1 MKKILVV
8 AGNQRQF
15 EIWKQQQPRE
25 LLRFTTYLHD
35 VSQVRGLGPES
46 VERLELVGTWWTS
59 ELYRNAG
66 DWTEL
71 QERLGERHIPP
82 TGPGSGQTQHLEIS
96 TVEANSYLQAWPP
109 DGAERHAVNMTS
121 RAFSI
126 LYETGE
132 EGSWPAGGER
142 RRSKRVRL

>member
-35 VSQVRGLGPES
+35 IHQLRGLGPES
-46 VERLELVGTWWTS
+46 VERLELVGSWWTS
-59 ELYRNAG
+59 ELYRNQG
-66 DWTEL
+66 SWREL
-71 QERLGERHIPP
+71 QMRLGVEVQQLREQNPPDGAERQEAL
-82 TGPGSGQTQHLEIS
+82 GQ
-96 TVEANSYLQAWPP
+96 LQAWPP
-109 DGAERHAVNMTS
+109 DGAERHTVNMTS

-142 RRSKRVRL
+142 GKHRRVRL